1 MVYPG
6 HPSRGC
12 YTCRSRKVKCDET
25 KPICLRCTKARRH
38 CEGYRD
44 SGANNN
50 IPEKQGA
57 APGSN
62 IDMLVAKRNSQ
73 PTAPGDEFWGSIW
86 MNTQFTILLRYP
98 TTALDRVNLHRL
110 YAELVRLPQA
120 ACIYGGC
127 LTYIPQLSPSLVS
140 SSPLLPALS
149 ALILAFV
156 VRKDNS
162 KHAQEQAITSY
173 HRALQLIRQIID
185 RNTTRRRNEVILT
198 IQSIFNPHL
207 GGAIAFVKSQDLV
220 SSQDETSKGLYI
232 ALLTRFMSACL
243 IIDITHTV
251 QEFPFTMPELLTLHD
266 ALLQTPFVSPRSQL
280 QVYLCKLAILH
291 LQISEAASNLS
302 SGHTSSTTIT
312 GILDS
317 INATTHQL
325 SQWPGSLPTEWIHNT
340 MVVPS
345 EDWNL
350 WMPVAHVYSSFWAA
364 NDWTR
369 YRALQ
374 ICTCHLRLRFY
385 HLLTATNRVNIA
397 SISLGSLS
405 NDISMTRVKI
415 RNLANDICA
424 SMLYHLGYRC
434 MGSTERQYP
443 IEAYPQGK
451 YARLT
456 SASQVTWPLYVAGI
470 VEGVEVTQRMWIARQ
485 LGVIGDEI
493 GVKQGSAM
501 AEVVRELALR
511 ELRPGPG
518 SETSMHMAM
527 AC

>member
-1 MVYPG
+1 M
-6 HPSRGC
+6 
-12 YTCRSRKVKCDET
+12 
-25 KPICLRCTKARRH
+25 
-38 CEGYRD
+38 
-44 SGANNN
+44 
-50 IPEKQGA
+50 PEKQGG

-62 IDMLVAKRNSQ
+62 VEMLVAKRNSQ
-73 PTAPGDEFWGSIW
+73 TTAPGDEFWGSIW
-86 MNTQFTILLRYP
+86 MNTQFTTLLRYP
-98 TTALDRVNLHRL
+98 NTALDRVNLHRL
-110 YAELVRLPQA
+110 YADLVRLPQA
-120 ACIYGGC
+120 ASIYGGC

-149 ALILAFV
+149 ALILTFV

-162 KHAQEQAITSY
+162 QHAKEQAINSY
-173 HRALQLIRQIID
+173 HRALQLTRQIID
-185 RNTTRRRNEVILT
+185 RNTTSRRNEVILT
-198 IQSIFNPHL
+198 M
-207 GGAIAFVKSQDLV
+207 LV
-220 SSQDETSKGLYI
+220 LSLIHSK
-232 ALLTRFMSACL
+232 MPACL

-266 ALLQTPFVSPRSQL
+266 ALLQTPFASPRSQL

-291 LQISEAASNLS
+291 LQISGVASNLS
-302 SGHTSSTTIT
+302 SGHTSSTTST
-312 GILDS
+312 GIIDS

-325 SQWPGSLPTEWIHNT
+325 SQWPSSLPADWIHST

-350 WMPVAHVYSSFWAA
+350 WTPVAHVYSSFWAA

-374 ICTCHLRLRFY
+374 ICTCHLRLRIY
-385 HLLTATNRVNIA
+385 HLLIATNRDNIA

-405 NDISMTRVKI
+405 SDISTTRVKI

-434 MGSTERQYP
+434 MESAERQYP

-456 SASQVTWPLYVAGI
+456 SATQVTWPLYIAGI
-470 VEGVEVTQRMWIARQ
+470 VEGVDPAQRMWIASQ
-485 LGVIGDEI
+485 LDVIGDEI
-493 GVKQGSAM
+493 GVKQASAM
-501 AEVVRELALR
+501 AEVCSDMLKRVTVLIR
-511 ELRPGPG
+511 
-518 SETSMHMAM
+518 M
-527 AC
+527 